1 MRTLPYMSSM
11 LAILS
16 PAKTMEMD
24 QGDAPV
30 PGSRPRLVSSTKQLA
45 ESLRGYTAKRLGSLM
60 SISDKLALLNEARW
74 QSFGDR
80 VNPRGPAAMCFR
92 GDVYQGL
99 EAWTLDR
106 RRLAW
111 IQDHVRILSGLYGLL
126 RPMDVIQPYRLE
138 MDTRLKTAKGANLY
152 EFWGE
157 SISKILHKDL
167 KNIKASSMINLASE
181 EYSKALDLKGL
192 DIPVINVKFL
202 QRVAGREKF
211 MSFYAKRA
219 RGLMVRWMSEHRP
232 RTLNDLMEFTSEG
245 YRINVRTSNEQTLVF
260 SRPKPQAKKAV

>member
-1 MRTLPYMSSM
+1 MSSM

-24 QGDAPV
+24 QTGAPV
-30 PGSRPRLVSSTKQLA
+30 PASRPRLGSNTKQLA
-45 ESLRGYTAKRLGSLM
+45 EELRGYTAKSLGTLM
-60 SISDKLALLNEARW
+60 SISDKLALRNEERW

-80 VNPRGPAAMCFR
+80 MNPRGPAAICLR

-138 MDTRLKTAKGANLY
+138 MGTRLKTCKGANLY
-152 EFWGE
+152 EFWGN
-157 SISKILHKDL
+157 SISKILQKDL
-167 KNIKASSMINLASE
+167 RNIKATSMINLASD
-181 EYSKALDLKGL
+181 EYSKALDLEGL
-192 DIPVINVKFL
+192 DVPVINVKFL
-202 QRVAGREKF
+202 QHDGGRDKF
-211 MSFYAKRA
+211 ISFFAKRA
-219 RGLMVRWMSEHRP
+219 RGLMARWMSEHRP
-232 RTLNDLMEFTSEG
+232 RTLSDLMEFTSEG
-245 YRINVRTSNEQTLVF
+245 YRVNIRTSNEQTLIF

>member
-1 MRTLPYMSSM
+1 MSSM

-24 QGDAPV
+24 QPRAPV
-30 PGSRPRLVSSTKQLA
+30 PASRPRLGSNTKQLA
-45 ESLRGYTAKRLGSLM
+45 EELRGYTARSLGTLM
-60 SISDKLALLNEARW
+60 SISDKLALLNEERW

-80 VNPRGPAAMCFR
+80 TNPRGPAALCFR

-106 RRLAW
+106 RSLDWA
-111 IQDHVRILSGLYGLL
+111 QDHVRILSGLYGLL

-138 MDTRLKTAKGANLY
+138 MGTRLKTSEGANLY
-152 EFWGE
+152 KFWGN
-157 SISKILHKDL
+157 SISKILQKDL
-167 KNIKASSMINLASE
+167 RSIKATSLINLASD
-181 EYSKALDLKGL
+181 EYSKALDLEGL

-202 QRVAGREKF
+202 QRDGTRDTF
-211 MSFYAKRA
+211 ISFFAKRA
-219 RGLMVRWMSEHRP
+219 RGLMARWMSEHRP
-232 RTLNDLMEFTSEG
+232 RTRSDLMEFTSEG
-245 YRINVRTSNEQTLVF
+245 YRVNARASDEQTLLF